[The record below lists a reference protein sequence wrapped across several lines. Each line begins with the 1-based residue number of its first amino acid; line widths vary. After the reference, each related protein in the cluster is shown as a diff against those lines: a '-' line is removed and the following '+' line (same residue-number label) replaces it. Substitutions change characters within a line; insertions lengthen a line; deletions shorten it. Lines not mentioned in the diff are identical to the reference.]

1 MTSICPNGHPSTSD
15 DYCDVCGMPIDA
27 AAPQQGSAGPPVA
40 GDLGVAGVQV
50 CPNCE
55 TPNVGDA
62 LFCEA
67 CGYDFTTGTMPRSA
81 AAPAPVAPPAPSA
94 APLSPPDA
102 PTAGPAPLTPPDGSP
117 TPLTPPVPLAAQAPD
132 ASDVPA
138 PPTSPVT
145 PAEEETQLSTAIS
158 AAVTPATPDA
168 AGNVSPSVTPGW
180 VAEVWIDPAWYEAQ
194 ESPDALPSAGLPTI
208 VALRNSSVLIG
219 RKSRSRNINPDID
232 CEPDTG
238 TSRRQAQLTT
248 DGTRWWVED
257 LESSNGTFVAGA
269 TDPLPED
276 PIPVGPKH
284 ELAPD
289 DRIYVGAW
297 TRIVIRQAT
306 EDELSTL
313 G

>member
-27 AAPQQGSAGPPVA
+27 SAPQQGSAGPAVVA
-40 GDLGVAGVQV
+40 SNLGAAGMQV

-55 TPNVGDA
+55 TPNVADA

-81 AAPAPVAPPAPSA
+81 GAPAPDESAAPSP
-94 APLSPPDA
+94 APLSPPDVSA
-102 PTAGPAPLTPPDGSP
+102 PVPAAPLTPPDGSP
-117 TPLTPPVPLAAQAPD
+117 APPTPLEAPSPDPLAA
-132 ASDVPA
+132 PA
-138 PPTSPVT
+138 PLPSPAT

-158 AAVTPATPDA
+158 PAVSSTAPSG
-168 AGNVSPSVTPGW
+168 AGNVSAPVTPGW
-180 VAEVWIDPAWYEAQ
+180 VAEVWIDPAWYDAQ
-194 ESPDALPSAGLPTI
+194 ESPDALPSPGLPTI
-208 VALRNSSVLIG
+208 VALRNSSVLVG